1 LVPDSP
7 GPQPLAPPPPAECG
21 AADVRL
27 PMSPALRSVLVRY
40 GVAALAVALAVAL
53 THLLRLASTPYALA
67 FAAVLLSAWVG
78 RLGPGLFAAAAAVA
92 LLWLLPPGP
101 PATHPPAWDGAFRAA
116 MFLLLAGLALYITR
130 SLRRAEQAAAG
141 ERERLRTTLASI

>member
-1 LVPDSP
+1 
-7 GPQPLAPPPPAECG
+7 
-21 AADVRL
+21 DVRL
-27 PMSPALRSVLVRY
+27 PMSPALRSLLVRY

-78 RLGPGLFAAAAAVA
+78 RLGPALFAAAAAVA

-101 PATHPPAWDGAFRAA
+101 PAAHPSAWTGAFRAA
-116 MFLLLAGLALYITR
+116 MFLLLASLALYITR
-130 SLRRAEQAAAG
+130 PLRRAEQPPPRD
-141 ERERLRTTLASI
+141 RERLPTTLASL